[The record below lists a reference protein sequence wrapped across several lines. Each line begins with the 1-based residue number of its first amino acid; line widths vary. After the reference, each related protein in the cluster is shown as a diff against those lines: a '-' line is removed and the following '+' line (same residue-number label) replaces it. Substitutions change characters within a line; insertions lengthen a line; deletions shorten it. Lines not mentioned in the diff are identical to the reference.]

1 MRSEM
6 KKEMKIYVD
15 VPAFAG
21 MTREGHA
28 NQSILMMIAM
38 AMLMGGC
45 KPAVVKEQSK
55 VEAVKV
61 RVVPVSMQ
69 EISLPVRSGGVVA
82 TSEEIKLSFKTG
94 GIVAHTYVREGDAV
108 KKGQLLAELNLSE
121 INAQVNQAKNGF
133 EKANR
138 DYSRAKNLFADSVAT
153 LEQMQNAETAM
164 NVSKSV
170 LDMAQFNLS
179 HSRIVSPKNG
189 VILRQLVRENELV
202 APGYPVYA
210 LGISGKNWIIRTSLS
225 DRDIVKVN
233 AGDSAR
239 VIIDAWPGQPFSAV
253 VSQIDETSNP
263 MTGTYEIEL
272 KLNETPKRLAS
283 GFIAN
288 IEIMPGVKIPYYLI
302 PMACVVE
309 ADGRTGYVYEVTAAG
324 IARKIKV
331 DIATLYG
338 SQAAISG
345 GLENVREVV
354 SEGVSYL
361 SDGTPVAIQKQ

>member
-1 MRSEM
+1 
-6 KKEMKIYVD
+6 
-15 VPAFAG
+15 
-21 MTREGHA
+21 
-28 NQSILMMIAM
+28 MMIVLAVLV
-38 AMLMGGC
+38 AGC
-45 KPAVVKEQSK
+45 KPAVVKEPST
-55 VEAVKV
+55 VESVKV
-61 RVVPVSMQ
+61 RMVPVNM
-69 EISLPVRSGGVVA
+69 EKISLPVRSGGVVA
-82 TSEEIKLSFKTG
+82 TSEEVKLSFKTG
-94 GIVAHTYVREGDAV
+94 GIVARTYAREGDAV
-108 KKGQLLAELNLSE
+108 KKGQLLAVLNLSE

-133 EKANR
+133 EKASR
-138 DYSRAKNLFADSVAT
+138 DYDRARNLFADSVAT
-153 LEQMQNAETAM
+153 LEQMQNAETAL

-170 LDMAQFNLS
+170 LEMAQFNLS
-179 HSRIVSPKNG
+179 HSRIVAPKNG

-202 APGYPVYA
+202 APGYPVFA

-239 VIIDAWPGQPFSAV
+239 VVIDAWPGQPFAAV

-272 KLNETPKRLAS
+272 KLNETNNKLAS

-288 IEIMPGVKIPYYLI
+288 IEIMPGEKVPYYLI

-309 ADGRTGYVYEVTAAG
+309 ADGRTGYVYEVTAG
-324 IARKIKV
+324 GKARKIRV

-345 GLENVREVV
+345 GLENVKEVV
-354 SEGVSYL
+354 GEGVSYL
-361 SDGTPVAIQKQ
+361 TDGTPVAIQKQ